1 MHDWVNGTKDGEF
14 VTVGHYSDGTHY
26 GVPKGL
32 SFGFPCVSVDG
43 EYKIVDD
50 LEINAGTRG
59 GIEENIAALTEEYDA
74 VKAMGFIK

>member
-1 MHDWVNGTKDGEF
+1 M
-14 VTVGHYSDGTHY
+14 S
-26 GVPKGL
+26 
-32 SFGFPCVSVDG
+32 SGFPCVSVDG

-50 LEINAGTRG
+50 LETNSGTRG